1 MTGPHPYAKW
11 AAARII
17 KRTAAYGLILPILA
31 LLAPVTIIGTEVYCL
46 FQTLR
51 SAR

>member
-1 MTGPHPYAKW
+1 MADHSYAKW

-17 KRTAAYGLILPILA
+17 KRTIAYVLLLPILA
-31 LLAPVTIIGTEVYCL
+31 LLAPVTIIGTEVYRL

>member
-1 MTGPHPYAKW
+1 MTGPHPYAKR
-11 AAARII
+11 AVARIL
-17 KRTAAYGLILPILA
+17 KRTAAYGLLLPILV
-31 LLAPVTIIGTEVYCL
+31 LLAPITIIGTEVYRL